1 MILFPSSAKVNRIIP
16 KEAFYKHLNLSGEL
30 KGKFVSDLQRVT
42 LEYSLTAQTLNLEL
56 CESVDE
62 ILLLIVELKKRDAD
76 PRLFEVIA
84 RQNSHRMIFLLRY
97 AGQVRLAIY
106 YSKLYQTQWQP
117 EEKMTLQARG
127 INLAVVWEG
136 FLEQIALQIKP
147 TQTSGNI
154 DMRLRRQET
163 QQRLQR
169 KIEKIERLT
178 RAEKQSKRKFE
189 LYQRLLKLKKE
200 LEDIT

>member
-1 MILFPSSAKVNRIIP
+1 MISFPSSAKVNRILP

-56 CESVDE
+56 CEAVDE

-106 YSKLYQTQWQP
+106 HSKLYQTQWHP
-117 EEKMTLQARG
+117 EEELTLQARG
-127 INLAVVWEG
+127 TVKHIFFIAETKGTMDSLNLRPI
-136 FLEQIALQIKP
+136 EQAKIACAKQLFNEISSENVKYHDIDSYQ
-147 TQTSGNI
+147 SLLNI
-154 DMRLRRQET
+154 M
-163 QQRLQR
+163 
-169 KIEKIERLT
+169 EKI
-178 RAEKQSKRKFE
+178 Q
-189 LYQRLLKLKKE
+189 
-200 LEDIT
+200 

>member
-1 MILFPSSAKVNRIIP
+1 MISFPSSARVHRILP
-16 KEAFYKHLNLSGEL
+16 KEAFYKHLNLSGEI
-30 KGKFVSDLQRVT
+30 KGKFISDIQRVT

-56 CESVDE
+56 CEAVDE

-84 RQNSHRMIFLLRY
+84 RQNPHRMIFLLRHS
-97 AGQVRLAIY
+97 GQVRLAIY

-117 EEKMTLQARG
+117 EETLTLQARG

-136 FLEQIALQIKP
+136 FIEQIALQIKP
-147 TQTSGNI
+147 TQTLGNI

-163 QQRLQR
+163 QQSL
-169 KIEKIERLT
+169 KKKIERIERQT
-178 RAEKQSKRKFE
+178 RAEKQPKRKFE
-189 LYQRLLKLKKE
+189 LYQQLLELKKE